1 MARTKPGAAGP
12 DCALVVL
19 NHGMNPLAGEL
30 GIDREYL
37 VVQTGE
43 PVAGA
48 DPDRSIARCNQ
59 TGDLV
64 AGKPLTGRRFPGYGP
79 DSIKADEAEFSS

>member
-1 MARTKPGAAGP
+1 
-12 DCALVVL
+12 
-19 NHGMNPLAGEL
+19 MNPLAGEL
-30 GIDREYL
+30 GIDGEYL

-48 DPDRSIARCNQ
+48 DPDRSIARRYQ

-64 AGKPLTGRRFPGYGP
+64 AGKPLTGRRFPGHGP
-79 DSIKADEAEFSS
+79 DSIKPDQAEFGT